1 MKKIK
6 IIILILIGF
15 VSVLSVSCKKKEKIL
30 KVSFPNTFFIYDPH
44 QTSWATDCKINSN
57 IFEPLVKMN
66 QNLIVKPFLAER
78 WYNVSPF
85 EWIFDIRK
93 GVKFFNGREL
103 TAEIIKRNFERIA
116 TKELYSPYRQ
126 ISTKIKSIKVLGKY
140 KISFKLKKECD
151 DFLILLSDIKII
163 YLQKNLFASIKYK
176 KKQFFGTG
184 PYQFSHR
191 EENRLILQRFKS
203 YWRGMPKYEKIIFY
217 FNVKN
222 EMGKYDISEVFTLPQ
237 KVNKD
242 YKLITKASNYVYFLI
257 LNIQKKPFSDVK
269 IREFISQQIP
279 YDKILESL
287 KITNSFR
294 IRQLIPN
301 WLRYSLKEVKE
312 NRKKIACRKVDTPL
326 VFTYRKTNKISE
338 ITAKHIY
345 QALKK
350 CFSNLRLEGV
360 DDKEWRERLFYRKTV
375 DLTLFGYSSDTG
387 GVDDILVKF
396 FHTPVEIKGLMNF
409 FGYSNKELDDLIN
422 KAEEHREKRIKEKL
436 FRKAHKI
443 ALESNVFIPLFIVP
457 EFYIVKKKL
466 KVNGDLDLRDIFD
479 SIK

>member
-15 VSVLSVSCKKKEKIL
+15 IFLLWVSCKKKEKIL
-30 KVSFPNTFFIYDPH
+30 KVAFPNTFFIYDPH

-57 IFEPLVKMN
+57 IFEPLVKVN
-66 QNLIVKPFLAER
+66 QNLMIRPFLAER
-78 WYNVSPF
+78 WYNVSPL

-93 GVKFFNGREL
+93 GVKFFNGKEL
-103 TAEIIKRNFERIA
+103 TAEIVKRNFERIA

-140 KISFKLKKECD
+140 KILLKLKKECD
-151 DFLILLSDIKII
+151 DFLLLLSDIKII
-163 YLQKNLFASIKYK
+163 YLQNNLFTSIKYK
-176 KKQFFGTG
+176 KKKFFGTG
-184 PYQFSHR
+184 PYHFSSI
-191 EENRLILQRFKS
+191 EGNKVILQSFNS
-203 YWRGMPKYEKIIFY
+203 YWRGTPKYEKIIFY
-217 FNVKN
+217 FNVKD
-222 EMGKYDISEVFTLPQ
+222 EIEKYDISEVFTVPQ

-242 YKLITKASNYVYFLI
+242 YELITKASNYIYFLI
-257 LNIQKKPFSDVK
+257 LNIQKEPFDDIK
-269 IREFISQQIP
+269 IREFISKQIP
-279 YDKILESL
+279 YGKILESL

-294 IRQLIPN
+294 IKQLIPN

-312 NRKKIACRKVDTPL
+312 NRKKIACRKVKTPL

-338 ITAKHIY
+338 IAAKHIY
-345 QALKK
+345 RSLKK
-350 CFSNLRLEGV
+350 CFYNLRLEGV
-360 DDKEWRERLFYRKTV
+360 DDKEWRKRLFYTRSI

-396 FHTPVEIKGLMNF
+396 FHTPVELKGLLNF
-409 FGYSNKELDDLIN
+409 FEYSNRELDDLIN
-422 KAEEHREKRIKEKL
+422 KAEETKDKRIKEKL
-436 FRKAHKI
+436 FREAHKI

-466 KVNGDLDLRDIFD
+466 LVKKDLDLRDIFD
-479 SIK
+479 FLK